1 MKKILTLATVVL
13 LMSGAAFAS
22 PNCGKD
28 KKCCKGK
35 KEAKKETKADKE
47 KSTATTKA

>member
-35 KEAKKETKADKE
+35 KECKKDSKTDKE
-47 KSTATTKA
+47 KTTATTKA

>member
-28 KKCCKGK
+28 KKCCKSK
-35 KEAKKETKADKE
+35 KECKKDGKSEKE
-47 KSTATTKA
+47 KSTSTTKA